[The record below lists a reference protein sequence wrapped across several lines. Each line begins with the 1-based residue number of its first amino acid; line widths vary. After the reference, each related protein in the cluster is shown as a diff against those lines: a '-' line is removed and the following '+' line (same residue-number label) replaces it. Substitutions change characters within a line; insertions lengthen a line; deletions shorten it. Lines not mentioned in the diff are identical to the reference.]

1 MDTKKPVCTLRLII
15 PAGKANPSPP
25 VGPAL
30 GQKGVNIMEFCNTF
44 NMLTKPIETG
54 TLVPTIVSIQKD
66 KSFKIRTRTSLTSS
80 LIKKL
85 ARVETIHSVKT
96 TYIDYTDVKT
106 IAEIKL
112 RDLNTLNLVKAIK
125 TIKGTIK
132 SMRVKVK
139 VGTHYE

>member
-1 MDTKKPVCTLRLII
+1 MRLVI

-30 GQKGVNIMEFCNTF
+30 GQKGVNIMEFCSSF
-44 NMLTKPIETG
+44 NMLTNHIETG
-54 TLVPTIVSIQKD
+54 TLIPTIVSIQKD
-66 KSFKIRTRTSLTSS
+66 KSFNIRTRTTMTSV

-85 ARVETIHSVKT
+85 SRDDSIQPNTK
-96 TYIDYTDVKT
+96 YIDYTDVKA

-112 RDLNTLNLVKAIK
+112 RDLNTVVLDKAIK

-132 SMRVKVK
+132 TMGIKVK
-139 VGTHYE
+139 TGTHYE